1 MAIKLDGWER
11 NNMISTL
18 EWRTGFRYEY
28 LKSLKDEQLSRLLK
42 EKVG

>member
-18 EWRTGFRYEY
+18 EWRTGYSYEY
-28 LKSLKDEQLSRLLK
+28 LKSLNDEQLDRLYK
-42 EKVG
+42 ERVG